1 MNEIQNQ
8 LHECKIVAKITLRF
22 LCIINSVFSALLDT
36 YEKEG
41 KIKEEK
47 SSWLLLTPRI
57 CLMVADAKE
66 LQMNE
71 FGVLVLVK

>member
-47 SSWLLLTPRI
+47 SS
-57 CLMVADAKE
+57 
-66 LQMNE
+66 
-71 FGVLVLVK
+71 